1 MDLAR
6 AVLAAGPRRKV
17 NTVARALRVSRS
29 ALMAKP
35 KNGHR
40 GRPALVD
47 DALLEEIK
55 HIIAEQGSYGYRR
68 TWAILRRERRKRG
81 LPVPNHKRVY
91 RVMKAHE
98 LLLQRSTGNAS
109 ERRHDGKIAVAE
121 SDLRWCSD
129 GLTIA
134 CDNGEA
140 VDVAFALD
148 CCDREA
154 IDWIAAS
161 GAIAGEHIRDL
172 MLSSIE
178 RRFAGEPPDVPIQWL
193 SDNGSVYTAKDTRE
207 FAKLVGLRPCRTP
220 VRSPQSNGMAESFVK
235 TLKRD
240 YVAVHGAPDAVTV
253 LRSLPKWFEHYNEVH
268 PHKAL
273 RYQSPRE
280 FRRSKLTQTT

>member
-1 MDLAR
+1 MDLSR
-6 AVLAAGPRRKV
+6 AVLAAGSGRNV
-17 NTVARALRVSRS
+17 STVAQALRVSRS
-29 ALMAKP
+29 ALTAKP
-35 KNGHR
+35 KNGRR
-40 GRPALVD
+40 GRPPLVD
-47 DALLEEIK
+47 DALLHEIK
-55 HIIAEQGSYGYRR
+55 QIIADQGSYGYRR

-91 RVMKAHE
+91 RIMRTHE
-98 LLLQRSTGNAS
+98 LLLERSTGS
-109 ERRHDGKIAVAE
+109 PSDRRHDGKIAVE
-121 SDLRWCSD
+121 QSDLRWCSD

-134 CDNGEA
+134 CDNGED
-140 VDVAFALD
+140 VEVAFALD

-154 IDWIAAS
+154 IDWIATS

-172 MLSSIE
+172 MLASIE

-207 FAKLVGLRPCRTP
+207 FAKIMGLRPCRTP
-220 VRSPQSNGMAESFVK
+220 VRSPQSNGMAEAFVK

-240 YVAVHGAPDAVTV
+240 YVAVQGAPDALTV
-253 LRSLPKWFEHYNEVH
+253 LLSLPKWFEHYNEVH

-280 FRRSKLTQTT
+280 FRRSRLSETT